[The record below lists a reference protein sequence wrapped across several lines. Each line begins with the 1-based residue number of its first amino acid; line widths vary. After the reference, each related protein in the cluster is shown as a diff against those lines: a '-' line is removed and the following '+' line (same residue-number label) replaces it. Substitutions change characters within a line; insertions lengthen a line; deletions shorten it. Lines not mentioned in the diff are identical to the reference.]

1 MSEDQSKINV
11 TVRAGRLQAL
21 LQCPEWSEMEKLLD
35 EIYSAEL
42 GKLKEKENPEAR
54 GFVKC
59 IDLIWSK
66 VFDTIRYGKKL
77 STAISD
83 EYKNKIKGELS

>member
-1 MSEDQSKINV
+1 MSEDQKKIDI
-11 TVRAGRLQAL
+11 TVSAGRLQAL
-21 LQCPEWSEMEKLLD
+21 IQVPEWSEMEKLLD
-35 EIYSAEL
+35 SIYQAEL

-83 EYKNKIKGELS
+83 EYKQKLKGELS